1 MTVSNIW
8 MERRDI
14 MEDKKKKEKEQPK
27 KSFIVIRPKDESS
40 IKSLRKSMMA
50 QKSCCRGGVN

>member
-1 MTVSNIW
+1 